1 MPENIRTAVI
11 GIGHMGSAHARCIA
25 EGKVPGMVLSAVCD
39 LAQDRL
45 EWAEREFPGVRRFA
59 DWRELLAGNAA
70 DAAVIAVP
78 HPLHSQIADEALRT
92 GLHVLSEKPLDIRV
106 SDARK
111 AVAAGKETGRVL
123 R

>member
-45 EWAEREFPGVRRFA
+45 EWAEREFPEVRRFA

-70 DAAVIAVP
+70 DAAVGDKIDLTLGSGSLGCVVETRK
-78 HPLHSQIADEALRT
+78 LEHSCN
-92 GLHVLSEKPLDIRV
+92 P
-106 SDARK
+106 
-111 AVAAGKETGRVL
+111 
-123 R
+123 